1 LSHLIQAV
9 LEVAFALWSQP
20 ETVKDS
26 ANYRGAKRNVR
37 LAPIAD
43 IAANR
48 EMSLAQSQP
57 SFLTSA
63 HFDAFDAGL
72 GICPAFKNRV
82 SGQCY
87 RSGIGDRWLINDGAF
102 LGR

>member
-1 LSHLIQAV
+1 
-9 LEVAFALWSQP
+9 
-20 ETVKDS
+20 
-26 ANYRGAKRNVR
+26 
-37 LAPIAD
+37 
-43 IAANR
+43 
-48 EMSLAQSQP
+48 MSLAQSQP